1 MRLSAPRGGQTAA
14 ILASLTSTCRR
25 HQIDPQRYFTQLLVN
40 LPQTKMSDLPNWLP
54 EQWKLGH
61 TQRRAIPLPPPNL
74 QTSPTDVNMW
84 FTHRS
89 RKMTRMATER
99 RVPDL
104 GRVSELVRHFEGE
117 WAN

>member
-1 MRLSAPRGGQTAA
+1 MGGVFLLRSKHWTFWSQKRRKKEVRLSAPRGGQTAA

-61 TQRRAIPLPPPNL
+61 TQ
-74 QTSPTDVNMW
+74 S
-84 FTHRS
+84 
-89 RKMTRMATER
+89 
-99 RVPDL
+99 
-104 GRVSELVRHFEGE
+104 
-117 WAN
+117 